1 MRRPTVGRRTRL
13 ATRLLQL
20 GAVAALGAG
29 VGGMVATSGASA
41 QERASSTTSTTSATT
56 TTAASNPNTYNLSA
70 LANALDVL
78 VTDPS
83 APLSGDLAYE
93 LGPWGASSTI
103 DSLGESMADAGAP
116 YSPSVASLP
125 GTVNGIGDG
134 NVPPLPPIPGY
145 VSASY
150 PSTPT
155 NNQTQGGYQIASSAS
170 ANSAKGTVSLGV
182 QPSGSQNSTFF
193 ASAETTAN
201 GDGSVTVDA
210 SAGMDA
216 LDFGQLFDLGNV
228 SSTMSMTQQSNQ
240 EPTVTSQ
247 TNLGTIT
254 LLGQAS
260 GLNAVGVSALGEGT
274 PIDINSAVLGALN
287 SLLSGAGIKFTYV
300 PETFTYTD
308 GSSSSGSSPE
318 TGKTLQSIDSGALQV
333 TETQNLPSQG
343 LTTVSLT
350 LGRVYVSTTDTP
362 GIGPTTGNSGTIGN
376 TGSTG
381 SGATTTTASTSAPVG
396 NTGTVSGAS
405 VLPSSSSGTPG
416 SSPPSSATTP
426 SRTLQTSPAFAV
438 EEGPPAQSLYLVLV
452 LGALAMLLGA
462 QAVRY
467 LAVRLALSG
476 RTQ

>member
-1 MRRPTVGRRTRL
+1 MAAFGVGI
-13 ATRLLQL
+13 
-20 GAVAALGAG
+20 
-29 VGGMVATSGASA
+29 GGMVVGSGAGA
-41 QERASSTTSTTSATT
+41 QERDTSSSTTTT
-56 TTAASNPNTYNLSA
+56 TTAGNPNTYTLSA
-70 LANALDVL
+70 EANALDVL

-93 LGPWGASSTI
+93 AGPWGASATI
-103 DSLGESMADAGAP
+103 DSLGESMSDAGAP

-134 NVPPLPPIPGY
+134 DVPPLPPIPGY

-155 NNQTQGGYQIASSAS
+155 NNQTQGGYQITSSAS
-170 ANSAKGTVSLGV
+170 TNSAKGTVSLGV
-182 QPSGSQNSTFF
+182 QPSGSANSTFF

-201 GDGSVTVDA
+201 GDGSVSADA

-274 PIDINSAVLGALN
+274 PIDINSAVLGAVN
-287 SLLSGAGIKFTYV
+287 SLLSGAGITFTYV

-308 GSSSSGSSPE
+308 GSSSTGSSPE
-318 TGKTLQSIDSGALQV
+318 TGKTLQSIDSGALRV

-362 GIGPTTGNSGTIGN
+362 GIGPITGNSGTIGN
-376 TGSTG
+376 TGNTG
-381 SGATTTTASTSAPVG
+381 NGVTTTTASPSFSFGSVG
-396 NTGTVSGAS
+396 NTGAVSGGAS
-405 VLPSSSSGTPG
+405 ALPSSSTPG

-438 EEGPPAQSLYLVLV
+438 EEGPPAQSVYLVLV

>member
-1 MRRPTVGRRTRL
+1 MRRPVIGRGATLAPRL
-13 ATRLLQL
+13 VQL
-20 GAVAALGAG
+20 GAVAALG
-29 VGGMVATSGASA
+29 VGIGGLVVTSGAGA
-41 QERASSTTSTTSATT
+41 QERDAGTT
-56 TTAASNPNTYNLSA
+56 TTTTASNPNTYNLSA

-103 DSLGESMADAGAP
+103 DSLGESMSDAGAP

-134 NVPPLPPIPGY
+134 DVPPLPPIPGY

-155 NNQTQGGYQIASSAS
+155 NSQTQGGYQITSSAS
-170 ANSAKGTVSLGV
+170 ANSAKGTVSLGA

-201 GDGSVTVDA
+201 GDGSVSVNA

-228 SSTMSMTQQSNQ
+228 SSTMSMIQQSNQ

-260 GLNAVGVSALGEGT
+260 GLNALGVSALGEGT

-287 SLLSGAGIKFTYV
+287 SLLSGAGISFTYV
-300 PETFTYTD
+300 PETFNYTD
-308 GSSSSGSSPE
+308 GSSSTGSSPE
-318 TGKTLQSIDSGALQV
+318 TGKTLESIDSGALQV
-333 TETQNLPSQG
+333 AETQNLPSQG
-343 LTTVSLT
+343 VTTVTLT

-362 GIGPTTGNSGTIGN
+362 GIGLTTGNSGTIGN
-376 TGSTG
+376 TGNTG
-381 SGATTTTASTSAPVG
+381 NIGNTGNSVTTATSSSGSVG
-396 NTGTVSGAS
+396 NTGVVSGAS
-405 VLPSSSSGTPG
+405 ALPSSSTTG
-416 SSPPSSATTP
+416 SSPPSSGPTTP
-426 SRTLQTSPAFAV
+426 PRTVQTSPAFAV

-452 LGALAMLLGA
+452 LGALAMLLGT

>member
-1 MRRPTVGRRTRL
+1 VRRPVLGRRTTL
-13 ATRLLQL
+13 VTRLFQL
-20 GAVAALGAG
+20 SAVAALGTG
-29 VGGMVATSGASA
+29 IGGLVVNSGAGA
-41 QERASSTTSTTSATT
+41 QERDSGTTTT
-56 TTAASNPNTYNLSA
+56 TTAGNPNTYNLSA

-155 NNQTQGGYQIASSAS
+155 NSQTQGGYQITSSAS
-170 ANSAKGTVSLGV
+170 ANSAKGTVSLGA

-201 GDGSVTVDA
+201 GDGSVSVDA

-228 SSTMSMTQQSNQ
+228 SSTLSMTQQSNQ

-260 GLNAVGVSALGEGT
+260 GLSAVGVSALGQGT

-287 SLLSGAGIKFTYV
+287 SLLSGAGITFTYV

-308 GSSSSGSSPE
+308 GTTSTGSSPE

-333 TETQNLPSQG
+333 AETQNLPSQG
-343 LTTVSLT
+343 QTTVTLT

-376 TGSTG
+376 TGTTGNTG
-381 SGATTTTASTSAPVG
+381 SAVTTTAPSSSGSVG
-396 NTGTVSGAS
+396 NTGTVSSAS
-405 VLPSSSSGTPG
+405 ALPSSSTPG
-416 SSPPSSATTP
+416 SSPPSSAGTP
-426 SRTLQTSPAFAV
+426 PSTLQTSPAFAV

>member
-1 MRRPTVGRRTRL
+1 
-13 ATRLLQL
+13 
-20 GAVAALGAG
+20 
-29 VGGMVATSGASA
+29 
-41 QERASSTTSTTSATT
+41 
-56 TTAASNPNTYNLSA
+56 
-70 LANALDVL
+70 
-78 VTDPS
+78 
-83 APLSGDLAYE
+83 
-93 LGPWGASSTI
+93 
-103 DSLGESMADAGAP
+103 MADAGAP

-240 EPTVTSQ
+240 QPTVTSQ

-260 GLNAVGVSALGEGT
+260 GLNAAGVSALGEGT

-287 SLLSGAGIKFTYV
+287 SLLSGAGIKFTYL

-308 GSSSSGSSPE
+308 GQQQHRLEPRDG
-318 TGKTLQSIDSGALQV
+318 QDAAV
-333 TETQNLPSQG
+333 DR
-343 LTTVSLT
+343 
-350 LGRVYVSTTDTP
+350 LGRPAGDGDPEPAVA
-362 GIGPTTGNSGTIGN
+362 GPDHRVAHPRTGVRLDDGHPRHRADHGEQRDDRQHRQHRERRHDDHGLDLGPSREHRYGERRLG
-376 TGSTG
+376 
-381 SGATTTTASTSAPVG
+381 PPL
-396 NTGTVSGAS
+396 
-405 VLPSSSSGTPG
+405 LPPATPG
-416 SSPPSSATTP
+416 SSPPSSATTA
-426 SRTLQTSPAFAV
+426 SRTLQTAPAFAV